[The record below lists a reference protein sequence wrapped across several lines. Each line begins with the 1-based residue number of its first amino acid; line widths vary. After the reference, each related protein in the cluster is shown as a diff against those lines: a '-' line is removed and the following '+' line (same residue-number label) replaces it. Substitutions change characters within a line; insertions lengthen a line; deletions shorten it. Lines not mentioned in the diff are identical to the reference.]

1 MFKNMIKSGALA
13 FAALALMT
21 SAAFASDGTTA
32 TVTGGSLTITN
43 PTAANFTATIE
54 GADQDVDAALATFSV
69 SDLTGTGAGWHV
81 TAQAAQFESATH
93 RTLATGSLKM
103 SEPTVQA
110 NGTGSPDPGITSGPY
125 TLDGGSAVSI
135 ASADTD
141 EGMGIYDF
149 SATTLTLSLP
159 ANVYA
164 DAYASTV
171 TISAVTAP

>member
-1 MFKNMIKSGALA
+1 MFKNMLKSGALA

-32 TVTGGSLTITN
+32 TVTGGSLGITN
-43 PTAANFTATIE
+43 PSAANFSATIE
-54 GADQDVDAALATFSV
+54 GAAQDVDAALATFTV

-81 TAQAAQFESATH
+81 TAQASRFTSTTP
-93 RTLATGSLKM
+93 RSLATGSLKM
-103 SEPTVQA
+103 SQPTVQA
-110 NGTGSPDPGITSGPY
+110 NGTTSSDPTIATGPY
-125 TLDGGSAVSI
+125 TIDNGSAVQI

-171 TISAVTAP
+171 TISVVTAP